1 LRDYETIVNLIA
13 KTATAE
19 GLRVTCRLNRRKY
32 PTGRKIQPGQQSYA
46 VLRYSAMQH
55 IPIDEYVIDVLL
67 PDLSGHDHAP
77 TAFLVYIILWTA
89 LYRAEQRRVALS
101 LRNLSEGAGLSKSAV
116 QSAVRLLKRRGL
128 IKVFKASP
136 TAVPEYELV
145 RHWVRRR
152 AR

>member
-1 LRDYETIVNLIA
+1 
-13 KTATAE
+13 
-19 GLRVTCRLNRRKY
+19 
-32 PTGRKIQPGQQSYA
+32 

-67 PDLSGHDHAP
+67 PDLTGHDRVP
-77 TAFLVYIILWTA
+77 TAFLVYVILWTA
-89 LYRAEQRRVALS
+89 LYRAEEKRVALS
-101 LRNLSEGAGLSKSAV
+101 LQDLSDGTGLSKSAV
-116 QSAVRLLKRRGL
+116 QTAVRALKRRGL
-128 IKVFKASP
+128 IRVFKTSP